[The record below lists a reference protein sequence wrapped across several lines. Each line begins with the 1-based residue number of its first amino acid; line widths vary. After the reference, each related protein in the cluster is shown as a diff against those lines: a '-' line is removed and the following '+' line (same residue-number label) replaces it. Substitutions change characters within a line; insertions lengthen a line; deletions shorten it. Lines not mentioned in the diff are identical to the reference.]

1 MLYVVS
7 MDLDTYLYDDTI
19 MGMSYDLTYER
30 VSVFYSSIKPI
41 KLRLVGL
48 IL

>member
-7 MDLDTYLYDDTI
+7 MDTYLYDDTI

-30 VSVFYSSIKPI
+30 VSVFYASICFQKGH
-41 KLRLVGL
+41 KNQMV
-48 IL
+48 